1 MSYKNPSLSRIYVA
15 VGIIMLVVIGDQV
28 SKTWILHG
36 LMSPPRVV
44 SVLPFIDFVLTW
56 NSGVGF
62 GLLKTHSFWGTAALI
77 LMTFGISVGLGIW
90 VWRTT
95 DKLLLVSLSL
105 IIGGAV
111 GNLIDRVQFGA
122 VLDFIY
128 VHIYFFDYHFPAF
141 NVADSMITIGAMV
154 LLLDEWRKGK
164 K

>member
-1 MSYKNPSLSRIYVA
+1 MRYNPSLSRICLA
-15 VGIIMLVVIGDQV
+15 LGIIVLVVIADQV

-44 SVLPFIDFVLTW
+44 SLLPFLDFVLTW

-62 GLLKTHSFWGTAALI
+62 GFLKTDSFWGTAALI
-77 LMTFGISVGLGIW
+77 LMTFGISLGLGIW

-95 DKLLLVSLSL
+95 NKWLLVSLSL
-105 IIGGAV
+105 IIGGAI
-111 GNLIDRVQFGA
+111 GNLIDRVKFGA

-128 VHIYFFDYHFPAF
+128 VHVYFFEYHFPAF
-141 NVADSMITIGAMV
+141 NVADSMITIGAIV